1 MSKRSSKSH
10 ASNSISTY
18 SPSRA
23 YGVLFAAEVSGLSR
37 YNTHIRQCKN
47 KQCRQ
52 FYTTYNRV
60 QLLNTTHCNIRNNF
74 VYSKHRAPFI
84 SVVCLFVCLFVFE
97 VCCMPSQNYVSYPFV
112 TQRNKWWSFDW
123 PYQESKLRLYSVIL
137 RQNNKLF
144 AKRILPKSWLLIT
157 TLDTRKLHSFH

>member
-23 YGVLFAAEVSGLSR
+23 YGVFFAAEVSGLSR

-84 SVVCLFVCLFVFE
+84 SVVCLFVCLFFFE

-123 PYQESKLRLYSVIL
+123 PYQESKLWLYSVIL

-157 TLDTRKLHSFH
+157 TLDTRKLHSFN

>member
-23 YGVLFAAEVSGLSR
+23 YGVFFAAEVSGLSR

-84 SVVCLFVCLFVFE
+84 SVVCLFVCFFFLKFAVRLHKIM
-97 VCCMPSQNYVSYPFV
+97 CHIPLA
-112 TQRNKWWSFDW
+112 TQRNK
-123 PYQESKLRLYSVIL
+123 
-137 RQNNKLF
+137 
-144 AKRILPKSWLLIT
+144 
-157 TLDTRKLHSFH
+157 

>member
-1 MSKRSSKSH
+1 MSKRSSKSD

-23 YGVLFAAEVSGLSR
+23 YGVFFAVEVSGSSR

-84 SVVCLFVCLFVFE
+84 SVVCLFVCLFFLKFA
-97 VCCMPSQNYVSYPFV
+97 VCLHKIMCHIPLA
-112 TQRNKWWSFDW
+112 TQRNK
-123 PYQESKLRLYSVIL
+123 
-137 RQNNKLF
+137 
-144 AKRILPKSWLLIT
+144 
-157 TLDTRKLHSFH
+157 

>member
-23 YGVLFAAEVSGLSR
+23 YGVFFAAEVSGLSR

-84 SVVCLFVCLFVFE
+84 SVVCLFVLFFFLKCAVRLHKIM
-97 VCCMPSQNYVSYPFV
+97 CHIPLA

-123 PYQESKLRLYSVIL
+123 PYQESKLWLYSVIL

-157 TLDTRKLHSFH
+157 TLDTRKLHSFN